1 MRFPWNGSGLYE
13 AIKLIIEDQDSVSI
27 ASSYNFA
34 FTILNNLISQGIT
47 LAEILDLA
55 IRDMEDE
62 LVNIRE
68 ATVSAMSIEKVN
80 RKKYEEAEA
89 EVKKWQDRTILAME
103 KGNDHLALEALKRK
117 KFFATKVKNL
127 EITLQQQ
134 TILSNCLKLSLF
146 ALSNKVAEAKYFQEN
161 IDFTNIKKRAIPQ
174 IAITELEDIDSDLE
188 SLKRQLDQL

>member
-1 MRFPWNGSGLYE
+1 M
-13 AIKLIIEDQDSVSI
+13 
-27 ASSYNFA
+27 
-34 FTILNNLISQGIT
+34 
-47 LAEILDLA
+47 
-55 IRDMEDE
+55 
-62 LVNIRE
+62 
-68 ATVSAMSIEKVN
+68 
-80 RKKYEEAEA
+80 
-89 EVKKWQDRTILAME
+89 
-103 KGNDHLALEALKRK
+103 
-117 KFFATKVKNL
+117 KNL